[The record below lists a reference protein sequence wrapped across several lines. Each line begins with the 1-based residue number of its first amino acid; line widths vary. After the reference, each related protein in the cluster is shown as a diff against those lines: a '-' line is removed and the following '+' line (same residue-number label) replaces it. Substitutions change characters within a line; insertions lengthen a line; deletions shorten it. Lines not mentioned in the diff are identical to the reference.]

1 MKQSFKTKVLIALL
15 TIAALATGQTAWAA
29 DTYSVRGEE
38 DGSTY
43 KFIIS
48 RSGNTGVAETVRYR
62 TVSLSAIEG
71 KHFTAKSGTV
81 EFPANETSVTVE
93 VEELTPSIESNA
105 HYMCQ
110 ESNTRTYR
118 FEVLDLNGFLLAY
131 KDRSKYIGVK
141 VTSPYETKT
150 VTVFDTE
157 TQFSDKGYDKNTRTL
172 VAKYHY
178 FEQAAPQAYFQ
189 KTEAEL
195 RMTLEFEA
203 KEEADGYQYLQI
215 LFDELSSCDNR
226 QGCSNGDPGNPNLSR
241 YMAGF
246 EHYAGGK
253 NTTYYKYSFPLTDY
267 DDNCDRVNG
276 AWNNNLYHNSVGDL
290 TNQKFKTN
298 FRANDGRLIVPTDF
312 NNLVVRFN
320 ASGSGTFDNDEWYAK
335 NVKAKI
341 QAIDSK
347 KPTIIGNTN
356 YVISAGP
363 YNVGTTVYI
372 SIPFSEIVV
381 VDDNAMPT
389 LETLSWGNFTY
400 IEGSGSNVLTF
411 AGTIPYSDNKLQI
424 YRLTGTVKDLS
435 GNTFSF
441 NANNKITYDNIVPN
455 KALTLDGLTLLEAN
469 TYAIDDRNDL
479 HTLATYVNCGR
490 NTCDELT
497 FRQTKDITCDANF
510 SPIGNGDNRFG
521 YGAFVGTYDGQ
532 GFAISGI
539 TVNNPN
545 GENIGLFGY
554 VGTTENH
561 RATIQNVVLR
571 NCTFIGKRHVGA
583 IAGYSV
589 AAYYNNCCVESTVTV
604 QAGSDGASEL
614 GGIAGCA
621 YGIYGRITGCRSA
634 AKVLKNGKQNT
645 SKFGGI
651 AGTAGNGDIINCFYN
666 GTSSD
671 VTADEYV
678 GAIIGNR
685 EGTII
690 YNTYHTANG
699 LGAVNG
705 ADIIPSGENI
715 DSQQAASYGYT
726 ISGGENVSVEV
737 AVVKI
742 GTVEGELL
750 NYAASGLTA
759 YNRYHNTALL
769 YTHDDTQ
776 RLYCG
781 ANQNVHLTL
790 GYTGNDVPVG
800 YYCSYTVQNANNED
814 ITATALSGSTLTMPA
829 SNVTIGHTFIGN
841 PYTVSFNKNAA
852 DATGEMAD
860 QAFVY
865 DVSKTLTANT
875 FSRAGYDF
883 AGWSLTPDGD
893 VAYAN
898 EGSVSNLTTESGA
911 TVILYAKW
919 TTTSWAGDGT
929 EGNPYKIQYPS
940 QLDLLA
946 SNVNSGV
953 SDYENKYFKQ
963 TANLTYDGT
972 ENNYTPIGK
981 SSHYFRGH
989 YDGGGY
995 TISGININSIGND
1008 IGVFGYVY
1016 FPGTVENVTL
1026 ANSTIKGFTDVG
1038 GIIGYLYGDQY
1049 NPDVSN
1055 CRVESDVT
1063 IGAGTSSAPN
1073 HGGIVGRMRCG
1084 IISGC
1089 FSAATITDNELS
1101 NCKDFGGIVGYLESV
1116 THVKDCL
1123 FTGSIVTMSS
1133 QKGAIVATK
1142 VDGSALTNNYYT
1154 ASNLGGAND
1163 SDVDGARRARA
1174 ITKGPGLVIE
1184 GGTETAYSLSGI
1196 TAIGT
1201 SMLQYDGT
1209 LYSGA
1214 GQTLTIN
1221 HTDRTGYTFG
1231 GYSVKNANDED
1242 ITTTALNGTT
1252 LTIPASDITVSCIWE
1267 AIPWA
1272 GEGTEE
1278 KPYLIEYPSQLDL
1291 LASNV
1296 NSGNKYTDT
1305 YFKQTADLTYDG
1317 TENNYTPIG
1326 ISYTVYFSG
1335 KYDGGGYTISG
1346 INVNKPNETNIGL
1359 FGYIQSGATIENVTI
1374 TNCTFIGNYNV
1385 GGVIAIMDDG
1395 NIATISNCRVE
1406 NTEISGVENVGGIGG
1421 RIWSGCSISNC
1432 RVLSTTINGQTSV
1445 GGIAGFNY
1453 GTISGCVSDA
1463 AITYNGQPGGYYFG
1477 GIVGWKASSTVKDC
1491 LYTGTTIGGRTN
1503 IGAIVG
1509 NSTGTIN
1516 PTYTNNYYTNAD
1528 INLGGVDGNDC
1539 AGSRRGYSITFGEG
1553 IGISGEK
1560 TEYDVSGLTAYGENA
1575 LEYNG
1580 VIYSGATQTVPLCH
1594 GELEGKTFTGYTSND
1609 VGISSENTFS
1619 MPAKNV
1625 AISGD
1630 WTQLNH
1636 VTIAMNTLG
1645 IRTYASNYALD
1656 FSQVEGL
1663 TAYYASAFTS
1673 NDANGTGTLTLTPAG
1688 AVPDGEG
1695 LMLKG
1700 TADTEF
1706 EVPIITSADAL
1717 SPGNLLVGLK
1727 EATEVSK
1734 KQTIGSDEYTT
1745 FILANAY
1752 DVIDW
1757 YLLAED
1763 KYTLKA
1769 NSAYLRLKSSDVY
1782 GPDGARQIMMDFAE
1796 ATGISDAS
1804 RLNESG
1810 NKWYTL
1816 DGVTLDQQPTR
1827 KGLYIRDG
1835 KKVVVK

>member
-178 FEQAAPQAYFQ
+178 FNQAAPQAYFQ

-226 QGCSNGDPGNPNLSR
+226 QGCSDGDPGNPNLSR

-267 DDNCDRVNG
+267 DDNCGRENG

-320 ASGSGTFDNDEWYAK
+320 ASGGGTFDNDEWYAK

-363 YNVGTTVYI
+363 YNVGTTVYV

-381 VDDNAMPT
+381 VDDNDMPT
-389 LETLSWGNFTY
+389 LDTYSWGNFTY

-571 NCTFIGKRHVGA
+571 NCTFIGKRYVGA
-583 IAGYSV
+583 IAGHSIQ
-589 AAYYNNCCVESTVTV
+589 AYYNNCCVENTVTV
-604 QAGSDGASEL
+604 KAGSDGASEL

-742 GTVEGELL
+742 GNTEGEVLS
-750 NYAASGLTA
+750 YDASGLTA

-776 RLYCG
+776 TLYCG

-852 DATGEMAD
+852 DATGVMDD

-893 VAYAN
+893 VEYGN
-898 EGSVSNLTTESGA
+898 EASVSNLTTESGA

-919 TTTSWAGDGT
+919 TTTAWAGDGSKDD
-929 EGNPYKIQYPS
+929 PYLIAYPS

-995 TISGININSIGND
+995 TISGININSTGND

-1123 FTGSIVTMSS
+1123 FTGSIVTTSS

-1154 ASNLGGAND
+1154 ASNLGGVND

-1242 ITTTALNGTT
+1242 ITTTALYGTT

-1267 AIPWA
+1267 TIPWA
-1272 GEGTEE
+1272 GEGTKEN
-1278 KPYLIEYPSQLDL
+1278 PYKIQYPSQLDL
-1291 LASNV
+1291 LVANNNPYYNV
-1296 NSGNKYTDT
+1296 
-1305 YFKQTADLTYDG
+1305 YFEQIADLVYDG
-1317 TENNYTPIG
+1317 TENNYTSNCDFG
-1326 ISYTVYFSG
+1326 G
-1335 KYDGGGYTISG
+1335 QYDGGGYTISG
-1346 INVNKPNETNIGL
+1346 INVNKPSSDYVGL
-1359 FGYIQSGATIENVTI
+1359 FHKLIANPGSIEGTIKNVVLD
-1374 TNCTFIGNYNV
+1374 NSTFIGRTPV
-1385 GGVIAIMDDG
+1385 GGIVG
-1395 NIATISNCRVE
+1395 HLLNHCTVSNCRVK
-1406 NTEISGVENVGGIGG
+1406 NTVISGSEDVGGIVGYQNSDTNVSNCSVESSEISGG
-1421 RIWSGCSISNC
+1421 SI
-1432 RVLSTTINGQTSV
+1432 V

-1453 GTISGCVSDA
+1453 GTVSGCVYDA
-1463 AITYNGQPGGYYFG
+1463 DVSYNNSGSGDRFG
-1477 GIVGWKASSTVKDC
+1477 GIVGWNNATVKDC
-1491 LYTGTTIGGRTN
+1491 LYTGSTIGGRTN
-1503 IGAIVG
+1503 MGAIIG
-1509 NSTGTIN
+1509 LIDGYN
-1516 PTYTNNYYTNAD
+1516 PIYSNNYYTN
-1528 INLGGVDGNDC
+1528 IELGGIQGTDQVGGC
-1539 AGSRRGYSITFGEG
+1539 LGYSITLGEG

-1580 VIYSGATQTVPLCH
+1580 VIYSGASQTVPLCH
-1594 GELEGKTFTGYTSND
+1594 DELEGKTFNSYTSDD

-1625 AISGD
+1625 AISGN
-1630 WTQLNH
+1630 WTQLDY
-1636 VTIAMNTLG
+1636 VTIAMNSLG

-1656 FSQVEGL
+1656 FSRVEGL

-1688 AVPDGEG
+1688 AVPEGEG

-1706 EVPIITSADAL
+1706 QVPIINSADAL

-1734 KQTIGSDEYTT
+1734 KQTIGSEEYTT

-1752 DVIDW
+1752 NVIDW

-1782 GPDGARQIMMDFAE
+1782 GPDGAARQIVMDLGE
-1796 ATGISDAS
+1796 ATGISDAP
-1804 RLNESG
+1804 RLNDKG
-1810 NKWYTL
+1810 HKWYTL
-1816 DGVTLDQQPTR
+1816 DGVILDQQPTR

>member
-29 DTYSVRGEE
+29 DTYSVGGEV
-38 DGSTY
+38 DGSY
-43 KFIIS
+43 FKFTIT
-48 RSGNTGVAETVRYR
+48 RSGNTGVAETVKYR

-71 KHFTAKSGTV
+71 KHFTAKSGQVT
-81 EFPANETSVTVE
+81 FPANETSVTVE
-93 VEELTPSIESNA
+93 VEELTPSGDSNA

-110 ESNTRTYR
+110 ESDKRTYR
-118 FEVLDLNGFLLAY
+118 FEVLDLNGFQLAY
-131 KDRSKYIGVK
+131 KDRSRTIGTK
-141 VTSPYETKT
+141 VNSPFEIKT

-157 TQFSDKGYDKNTRTL
+157 TEFWDRGYDKNDRTL
-172 VAKYHY
+172 VASTKY
-178 FEQAAPQAYFQ
+178 FINAAPQAYF
-189 KTEAEL
+189 KKIEAEL

-203 KEEADGYQYLQI
+203 KEKADGYQYLQI
-215 LFDELSSCDNR
+215 LFDESSSCDNR
-226 QGCSNGDPGNPNLSR
+226 QGCDNGDPGNPNLSR

-246 EHYAGGK
+246 EHYANGK

-267 DDNCDRVNG
+267 GDRCGRVNG
-276 AWNNNLYHNSVGDL
+276 AWSSLYNNSVGDL
-290 TNQKFKTN
+290 TNQKFKTSY
-298 FRANDGRLIVPTDF
+298 RADDGRLIVPTDF
-312 NNLVVRFN
+312 TNLVVRFN
-320 ASGSGTFDNDEWYAK
+320 ASGGGTDNDEWYAK

-347 KPTIIGNTN
+347 KPTIIGYNS
-356 YVISAGP
+356 YAVSAGP
-363 YNVGTTVYI
+363 YNVGNTFYV

-381 VDDNAMPT
+381 VEGTPT
-389 LETLSWGNFTY
+389 LQTYRWGDLTY
-400 IEGSGSNVLTF
+400 IAGSGSNVLTF
-411 AGTIPYSDNKLQI
+411 AGTIPYVDDYLQI
-424 YRLTGTVKDLS
+424 SGLTGIVKDLS
-435 GNTFSF
+435 GNTFSYTTS
-441 NANNKITYDNIVPN
+441 NNKSYSDKIANKTYTFDGFASLGNNIYGV
-455 KALTLDGLTLLEAN
+455 ADRHDLFTIATLVNCARNNCDGLTFL
-469 TYAIDDRNDL
+469 
-479 HTLATYVNCGR
+479 
-490 NTCDELT
+490 
-497 FRQTKDITCDANF
+497 QTQDITCDENY
-510 SPIGNGDNRFG
+510 SPIGNGG
-521 YGAFVGTYDGQ
+521 QYFVGTYDGQ
-532 GFAISGI
+532 GKAISGI

-545 GENIGLFGY
+545 GNYIGLFGY
-554 VGTTENH
+554 LGTFDESHEGSSSATVH
-561 RATIQNVVLR
+561 RATIKNVVLS
-571 NCTFIGKRHVGA
+571 NCTFIGKHYVGA
-583 IAGYSV
+583 IAGRSIQASYI
-589 AAYYNNCCVESTVTV
+589 NCCVESTVTI

-614 GGIAGCA
+614 GGIAGNA
-621 YGIYGRITGCRSA
+621 HGIYGRITGCRSA
-634 AKVLKNGKQNT
+634 AKVLKNGKSNT

-651 AGTAGNGDIINCFYN
+651 AGTAGNGDIISCFYN
-666 GTSSD
+666 GNSSD
-671 VTADEYV
+671 VTADSNV
-678 GAIIGNR
+678 GAIVGSPN
-685 EGTII
+685 GTYF
-690 YNTYHTANG
+690 YNTYHTASG
-699 LGAVNG
+699 LGAADG
-705 ADIIPSGENI
+705 ADIIPSDNI
-715 DSQQAASYGYT
+715 DYRQAASYGYT
-726 ISGGENVSVEV
+726 ISGDENVSVEV

-742 GTVEGELL
+742 SNTEGEVL
-750 NYAASGLTA
+750 NYDVSGLTA
-759 YNRYHNTALL
+759 YHRYYNTALL
-769 YTHDDTQ
+769 YTNIIDNTQ
-776 RLYCG
+776 TLYCG

-790 GYTGNDVPVG
+790 DYTGNDVPEG
-800 YYCSYTVQNANNED
+800 YYCSYTVRNANNEY
-814 ITATALSGSTLTMPA
+814 ITATALNGSTLTMPA
-829 SNVTIGHTFIGN
+829 SNVTIGCEFKGN

-852 DATGEMAD
+852 DATGEMTNQD
-860 QAFVY
+860 FIY
-865 DVSKTLTANT
+865 DVSQKLTANA
-875 FSRAGYDF
+875 FSRAGYKF
-883 AGWSLTPDGD
+883 AGWSRTPNGN
-893 VAYAN
+893 VEYGN
-898 EGSVSNLTTESGA
+898 EASVSNLTTESGA

-919 TTTSWAGDGT
+919 TTTAWAGDGSKDD
-929 EGNPYKIQYPS
+929 PYLIAYPS

-995 TISGININSIGND
+995 TISGININSTGND

-1049 NPDVSN
+1049 DPDVSN

-1063 IGAGTSSAPN
+1063 IGTGTSSAPN

-1123 FTGSIVTMSS
+1123 FTGSIVTTSS

-1154 ASNLGGAND
+1154 ASNLGGVND

-1209 LYSGA
+1209 LYSGE

-1267 AIPWA
+1267 TIPWA
-1272 GEGTEE
+1272 GEGTKEN
-1278 KPYLIEYPSQLDL
+1278 PYKIQYPSQLDL
-1291 LASNV
+1291 LVANNNPYYNV
-1296 NSGNKYTDT
+1296 
-1305 YFKQTADLTYDG
+1305 YFEQIADLVYDG
-1317 TENNYTPIG
+1317 TENNYTSNCDFG
-1326 ISYTVYFSG
+1326 G
-1335 KYDGGGYTISG
+1335 QYDGGGYTISG
-1346 INVNKPNETNIGL
+1346 INVNKPSSDYVGL
-1359 FGYIQSGATIENVTI
+1359 FHKLIANPGSIEGTIKNVVLD
-1374 TNCTFIGNYNV
+1374 NSTFIGRTPV
-1385 GGVIAIMDDG
+1385 GGIVG
-1395 NIATISNCRVE
+1395 HLLNHCTVSNCRVK
-1406 NTEISGVENVGGIGG
+1406 NTVISGIEDVGGIVGYQNSDTNVSNCSVESSEISGG
-1421 RIWSGCSISNC
+1421 SI
-1432 RVLSTTINGQTSV
+1432 V

-1453 GTISGCVSDA
+1453 GTVSGCVYDA
-1463 AITYNGQPGGYYFG
+1463 DVSYNNSGSGDRFG
-1477 GIVGWKASSTVKDC
+1477 GIVGWNNATVKDC
-1491 LYTGTTIGGRTN
+1491 LYTGSTIGGRTN
-1503 IGAIVG
+1503 MGAIIG
-1509 NSTGTIN
+1509 LIGGYN
-1516 PTYTNNYYTNAD
+1516 PIYSNNYYTN
-1528 INLGGVDGNDC
+1528 IELGGIQGTDKVGGC
-1539 AGSRRGYSITFGEG
+1539 LGYSITLGEG

-1594 GELEGKTFTGYTSND
+1594 GELEGKSFDGYTSND
-1609 VGISSENTFS
+1609 VQISNENTFT

-1625 AISGD
+1625 AIVGS
-1630 WTQLNH
+1630 WTQLDY
-1636 VTIAMNTLG
+1636 VTIAMNALG
-1645 IRTYASNYALD
+1645 IRTYASNYDLD
-1656 FSQVEGL
+1656 FSQVDGL

-1673 NDANGTGTLTLTPAG
+1673 NNANGTGTLTLTQAGEVPAG
-1688 AVPDGEG
+1688 KG

-1700 TADTEF
+1700 TADTYQ
-1706 EVPIITSADAL
+1706 VPIITNAAAL
-1717 SPGNLLVGLK
+1717 SSDNLLVGLT

-1734 KQTIGSDEYTT
+1734 KQTIGGDEYTT
-1745 FILANAY
+1745 FILANAD

-1757 YLLAED
+1757 YLLSENQ
-1763 KYTLKA
+1763 YTLKA

-1782 GPDGARQIMMDFAE
+1782 DLDGNARQIVMDFAE
-1796 ATGISDAS
+1796 ATGISDTS
-1804 RLNESG
+1804 RLNENG
-1810 NKWYTL
+1810 HKWYTL
-1816 DGVTLDQQPTR
+1816 DGVMLDQQPTR